1 MIESSVLCTILIQTI
16 ISSCI
21 VIAFKHWLDK
31 RNKKDDK

>member
-1 MIESSVLCTILIQTI
+1 M

>member
-1 MIESSVLCTILIQTI
+1 MLVQTI